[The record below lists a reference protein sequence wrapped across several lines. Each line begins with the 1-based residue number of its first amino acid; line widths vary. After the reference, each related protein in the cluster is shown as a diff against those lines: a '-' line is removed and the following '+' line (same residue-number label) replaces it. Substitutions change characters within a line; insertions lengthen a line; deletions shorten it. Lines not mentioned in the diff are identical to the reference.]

1 MSATIDRLSVI
12 DYLRAER
19 ASELKHEFHE
29 GEVAVMVG
37 GSLRHAKIITN
48 LVNVFSELLTDKD
61 ADVLSQA
68 LRVRVDAADLYT
80 YPDVIIVCGSPVLE
94 DAHNDT
100 LMNPTVIIEV
110 LSPSTEAYDRGQKFG
125 YYRQI
130 PSLQEYVL
138 VAQHQPLIDHFLRQ
152 ESGSWVIRNG
162 CERIDQ
168 VLKLQTLELEVPLRR
183 IYHRIDFQH

>member
-1 MSATIDRLSVI
+1 
-12 DYLRAER
+12 
-19 ASELKHEFHE
+19 
-29 GEVAVMVG
+29 MVG

-48 LVNVFSELLTDKD
+48 LVNVFSDLLTEQD

-68 LRVRVDAADLYT
+68 LRVRVDAVDLYT
-80 YPDVIIVCGSPVLE
+80 YPDVSIVCGSPVLE
-94 DAHNDT
+94 DDHNDT

-130 PSLQEYVL
+130 PSLREYVL
-138 VAQHQPLIDHFLRQ
+138 VAQHQPAIDHFLRN
-152 ESGSWVIRNG
+152 ENEDWVIRNG

-168 VLKLQTLELEVPLRR
+168 VLKLQTLELQIPLRR
-183 IYHRIDFQH
+183 IYHKIDFQH

>member
-1 MSATIDRLSVI
+1 
-12 DYLRAER
+12 
-19 ASELKHEFHE
+19 
-29 GEVAVMVG
+29 MVG